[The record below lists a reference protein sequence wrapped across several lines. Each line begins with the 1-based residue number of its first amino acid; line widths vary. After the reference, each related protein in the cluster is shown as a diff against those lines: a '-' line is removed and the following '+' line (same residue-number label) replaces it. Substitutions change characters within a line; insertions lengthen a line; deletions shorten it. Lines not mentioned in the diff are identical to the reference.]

1 MGSDT
6 EPQEGG
12 AVPVSLS
19 QVLRRLRFDDATASS
34 AAAVPAQLDAR
45 SESSSPAAPRSA
57 VRPPKAPQAAVRR
70 HSLDGALPLLLSPV
84 AAAPVAG
91 SGGSEEASQP
101 AALEAEPL
109 AQPAGVSW
117 LALVGRELGVSPDV
131 PGRRPTPDRYK
142 RARVYNTLWG
152 VPRRLEQM
160 AAFAALVCADALLAT
175 LVTLPIRSASAA
187 VRLAGSWG
195 GRGRGAPSR
204 RVVLEQLLT
213 DGVLVAIFAVSV
225 GLLYRQDVSVIYHSI
240 RSQEV
245 VKLYVLFSVLELC
258 DKLLQSFGA
267 DMLEALAASAAGV
280 AAHLSPAAGE
290 LDVQAVRLACLDYLL
305 DAALLTASVLAHAL
319 VLLTAAVTLGCA
331 ANSHASGTLL
341 AVLLSSNFTE
351 VKGYVFKRMDSGKVS
366 QLVCQDAVERAHL
379 AVLLLFLAAQQ
390 VEVHRSLLGG
400 LADPRLRSA
409 AVAVLLCEPLVDVLK
424 HSFMSKFNDIGPSC
438 YANVLQQLASR
449 AQRVQS
455 HQAHLVLGFVPM
467 APAALLLRALP
478 PAAAAAGFVAVRHA
492 VAALLLAVCA
502 KLFTG
507 VVTRRA
513 TAAIIAAH
521 ATTAHDGEAGGA
533 GVRLR
538 AASWRPAPVGATP
551 RFFGAQSPR
560 GGSPHRTGS
569 KKQA

>member
-6 EPQEGG
+6 EPQEDGALG
-12 AVPVSLS
+12 AVPV
-19 QVLRRLRFDDATASS
+19 RRLRFDDATASS
-34 AAAVPAQLDAR
+34 AALGDTPVVPAQLDAR
-45 SESSSPAAPRSA
+45 SESNSPAVPRSA
-57 VRPPKAPQAAVRR
+57 VRPPKAPAGRR
-70 HSLDGALPLLLSPV
+70 HSLDGALSLLLSPRDAQLV
-84 AAAPVAG
+84 KD
-91 SGGSEEASQP
+91 SGGSEASQP
-101 AALEAEPL
+101 VALEAEPL
-109 AQPAGVSW
+109 APPPVASW
-117 LALVGRELGVSPDV
+117 LALVSRELGVSPDV

-187 VRLAGSWG
+187 VRLAASW
-195 GRGRGAPSR
+195 GAPSR

-290 LDVQAVRLACLDYLL
+290 LDVQAVRSACLDYLL

-390 VEVHRSLLGG
+390 VEVHHSVFVG
-400 LADPRLRSA
+400 LTDPRLRSA
-409 AVAVLLCEPLVDVLK
+409 AVSVLLCEPLVDVLK

-438 YANVLQQLASR
+438 YSNVLQQLASR

-478 PAAAAAGFVAVRHA
+478 PAAAAAGFGAVRHA
-492 VAALLLAVCA
+492 VGALLLAVCA

-513 TAAIIAAH
+513 TATIIAAH
-521 ATTAHDGEAGGA
+521 ATAHDSEAGGA
-533 GVRLR
+533 GGRLR
-538 AASWRPAPVGATP
+538 ASSWRPGPAVGTTP
-551 RFFGAQSPR
+551 RFFGAASPR
-560 GGSPHRTGS
+560 GGSPRRVEA

>member
-1 MGSDT
+1 MGSNA
-6 EPQEGG
+6 EPPHAG
-12 AVPVSLS
+12 ALLQAV
-19 QVLRRLRFDDATASS
+19 RALRFDDATASI
-34 AAAVPAQLDAR
+34 AAHSGDPPAVPAQLDAR
-45 SESSSPAAPRSA
+45 SESSSPAVPRSA
-57 VRPPKAPQAAVRR
+57 VRPPKVPGGRR
-70 HSLDGALPLLLSPV
+70 HSLDGALPVLLSPRG
-84 AAAPVAG
+84 ASA
-91 SGGSEEASQP
+91 EASQP
-101 AALEAEPL
+101 AEAEPGGGAL
-109 AQPAGVSW
+109 PDGGLPAVLPSSSW

-152 VPRRLEQM
+152 VPRRLEQV

-175 LVTLPIRSASAA
+175 LVTVPIRSAAA
-187 VRLAGSWG
+187 GVRLAVSWG
-195 GRGRGAPSR
+195 GRGRGAPR
-204 RVVLEQLLT
+204 RQVLEQLLT

-290 LDVQAVRLACLDYLL
+290 LDVQAVRSACLDYLL

-341 AVLLSSNFTE
+341 AVLLTSNFAE

-390 VEVHRSLLGG
+390 VEVHRSLGGG
-400 LADPRLRSA
+400 LTDPRLRAA

-424 HSFMSKFNDIGPSC
+424 HSFMAKFNDITPAS
-438 YANVLQQLASR
+438 YATVLQQLAAR

-478 PAAAAAGFVAVRHA
+478 PAAAAAGFRAVRHA

-502 KLFTG
+502 KLVTG
-507 VVTRRA
+507 GVTRRA

-521 ATTAHDGEAGGA
+521 ATTGHDCDAGGA
-533 GVRLR
+533 GGRLR
-538 AASWRPAPVGATP
+538 AASWRPGVGATP
-551 RFFGAQSPR
+551 RFFGAASPR
-560 GGSPHRTGS
+560 GGSPHRAEVT
-569 KKQA
+569 KQE